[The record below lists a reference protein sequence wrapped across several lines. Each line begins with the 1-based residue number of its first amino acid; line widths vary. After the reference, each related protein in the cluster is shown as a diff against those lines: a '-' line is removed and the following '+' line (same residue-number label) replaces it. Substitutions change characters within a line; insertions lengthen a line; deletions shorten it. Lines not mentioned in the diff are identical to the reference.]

1 MFRTSYTK
9 AGLEGLLREGG
20 TGRREALRQTI
31 EGMGGTLEG
40 FYYAFG
46 DCDLYLITELPD
58 DATAT
63 AVSLSVGAAGALD
76 VEVTVLVT
84 PETVDEAVSKS
95 VPAGI
100 AAGTQ
105 GSVSRTR
112 GTPHRVRGAGIRRPG
127 ECVRADAERW
137 GQCNSLWRRLLH
149 LTPGSAS

>member
-1 MFRTSYTK
+1 MAKYMFRTSYTK

-95 VPAGI
+95 VPY
-100 AAGTQ
+100 
-105 GSVSRTR
+105 
-112 GTPHRVRGAGIRRPG
+112 RVPG
-127 ECVRADAERW
+127 
-137 GQCNSLWRRLLH
+137 G
-149 LTPGSAS
+149 